1 MKSPKLLRTEIHA
14 LRGRVEEIRDVL
26 LRKAQNTNEPTW
38 GIGKDCA
45 QTSKLL
51 TSLLAKQVIP
61 ENYRVAVVGQFNVGK
76 SSFVNELLGARLA
89 GVESRQETAAVTTFC
104 HGDSVKATI
113 RFVGQESWD
122 AIKKLHENDAK
133 HVDAHRVKMWESFI
147 DKPRQNR
154 DGNIIEVFDLPVLE
168 KTYVKPGGHSIEI
181 LLEKPDDKKSEN
193 AFREKLKEFT
203 SGTRPL
209 HCLVEGIEI
218 ASPAPIL
225 DEGVLLIDTP
235 GLDDTE
241 RFRVSLTEKAIEDV
255 DAVLFLTKSD
265 SAYGQSEKDFLL
277 TLLRKGTVKQLIF
290 VITQVD
296 HTYEQHLRDA
306 DDSDEVP
313 ESITLR
319 IRHEEQRIRDEIE
332 KTLNE
337 LSGDDSHVS
346 GAVMRRYREQLGVV
360 SLAFTSAA
368 YHRKWK
374 DGKHIEHK
382 IHADDP
388 GGIEQMKRKLL
399 HLLSTE
405 SRLALVAHNIAA
417 GTKSALEELLTIVEN
432 RRAAL
437 RDIKDGEVAEQSL
450 ATFRVEFEY
459 ARERFQLAAVE
470 QVAVLKQNLDARRKQ
485 NNHIIETIGLLAERE
500 LANFE
505 TNDVGKH
512 WRTRRSGGWGYM
524 HDLQSRVANRIFPRV
539 QQILSEMTEQ
549 FATFV
554 GRFEKHLAALAY
566 TSDDIATRL
575 ELGSN
580 LPFDLTKTLMGSL
593 DKSLKAANDLITDA
607 EQSIV
612 SFLDNFVSDEVENK
626 ISDARASV
634 ADIFGRGT
642 TYHQS
647 HEVRAFYTEVKR
659 LLQEALTAHL
669 VVRSGKFGDFLME
682 TAEVVPQNAISE
694 VLATLASAEQDIR
707 AAAMAKIGGQREAF
721 EQESNL
727 LSAELVKVVDSC
739 APFLGE
745 IAESDAIA
753 VQQNVTLPMSASP
766 VRSVEVVDAS
776 SGEWFYEIQNR
787 ATETLTRLRLN
798 DGDSGWPM
806 EKIFAPALIGGCLRI
821 ALIDPYLAAPHQI
834 RNLKEFLL
842 VAAGS
847 ARPKEILVLT
857 SGKWTEGVATNVRIM
872 AEVGDDLFRNFGT
885 TLTIKVDPTIHDRCV
900 VCDHG
905 VLFKLGRGLDI
916 YKPATGLASHRPA
929 SRRVRRT
936 EIDVFSIPGFVSRGK
951 Q

>member
-1 MKSPKLLRTEIHA
+1 MKSPKLLRSEIHA
-14 LRGRVEEIRDVL
+14 LRGRVEKIRDVL
-26 LRKAQNTNEPTW
+26 IRKVQNTNEPAW

-45 QTSKLL
+45 RAAELLSSLL
-51 TSLLAKQVIP
+51 TNQVVP
-61 ENYRVAVVGQFNVGK
+61 ENYRVAVVGRFKAGK

-89 GVESRQETAAVTTFC
+89 GEDTSPETAAVTTFR
-104 HGDSVKATI
+104 HGNSVKATI
-113 RFVGQESWD
+113 RFVGRESWD
-122 AIKKLHENDAK
+122 AIKNLHKEDAK

-147 DKPRQNR
+147 DKPRKNS
-154 DGNIIEVFDLPVLE
+154 DGKIIEVFDLPGLE

-181 LLEKPDDKKSEN
+181 LLGKSDDKTAEN
-193 AFREKLKEFT
+193 AFRKKLKEFT

-209 HCLVEGIEI
+209 HCLVERIEI

-241 RFRVSLTEKAIEDV
+241 RFRVSLTEKAVEDV
-255 DAVLFLTKSD
+255 DAVLFLTKSGV
-265 SAYGQSEKDFLL
+265 AYGQSEKDFLL

-296 HTYEQHLRDA
+296 QTYDQHLRNA
-306 DDSDEVP
+306 ESNDEDP
-313 ESITLR
+313 ESIASR

-337 LSGDDSHVS
+337 LSGEDSP
-346 GAVMRRYREQLGVV
+346 AMRRYREQLGVV
-360 SLAFTSAA
+360 GLAFTSAA
-368 YHRKWK
+368 NHRDSKA
-374 DGKHIEHK
+374 GKHIEHR
-382 IHADDP
+382 IHDDDP
-388 GGIEQMKRKLL
+388 GGIERMKKQLL

-405 SRLALVAHNIAA
+405 SRLALVAHNIAG
-417 GTKSALEELLTIVEN
+417 GTKSALEELLTIVAN

-437 RDIKDGEVAEQSL
+437 RDIKDGEVAEQRL
-450 ATFRVEFEY
+450 ATFRVEFES
-459 ARERFQLAAVE
+459 ARERFQIAAVE
-470 QVAVLKQNLDARRKQ
+470 QVTVLKQNLDARRKQ

-500 LANFE
+500 LDSFQL
-505 TNDVGKH
+505 NDVGKH
-512 WRTRRSGGWGYM
+512 WRTRRSGSWGYM
-524 HDLQSRVANRIFPRV
+524 HDLQSRVANRIFPKV

-554 GRFEKHLAALAY
+554 GLFEKHLATL
-566 TSDDIATRL
+566 SHSSEDIASNL
-575 ELGSN
+575 DLGAN
-580 LPFDLTKTLMGSL
+580 LPFDLTKILMGSL
-593 DKSLKAANDLITDA
+593 DKSLKAANDLITDE
-607 EQSIV
+607 EQRIV
-612 SFLDNFVSDEVENK
+612 SFLDDFVSEEVENK
-626 ISDARASV
+626 ISAARESV
-634 ADIFGRGT
+634 SDIFGRGT
-642 TYHQS
+642 TYQQS
-647 HEVRAFYTEVKR
+647 LEVRAFYTEVKR

-669 VVRSGKFGDFLME
+669 AVRSGAFGDFLMVE
-682 TAEVVPQNAISE
+682 AEGVPRNALGE
-694 VLATLASAEQDIR
+694 VQATLANAEQDIR
-707 AAAMAKIGGQREAF
+707 AAATAKIGGQREAF

-727 LSAELVKVVDSC
+727 LSAEVLTVVEAC
-739 APFLGE
+739 APLLGE
-745 IAESDAIA
+745 IAEPVAIA
-753 VQQNVTLPMSASP
+753 VQPNVSLPKSSSP
-766 VRSVEVVDAS
+766 VQSVEEVEAS
-776 SGEWFYEIQNR
+776 SGEWFDEIQNR

-842 VAAGS
+842 VAAEV

-857 SGKWTEGVATNVRIM
+857 SNTWTEGTATNVRIM

-936 EIDVFSIPGFVSRGK
+936 EIDVFSIPGFVNGGK
-951 Q
+951 VIG

>member
-14 LRGRVEEIRDVL
+14 LRGRVEEIRDQLV
-26 LRKAQNTNEPTW
+26 RKVQNTNEPAW

-45 QTSKLL
+45 RAAELLSSLL
-51 TSLLAKQVIP
+51 TNQVVP
-61 ENYRVAVVGQFNVGK
+61 ENYRVAVVGRFKAGK

-89 GVESRQETAAVTTFC
+89 GEDTSPETAAVTTFR
-104 HGDSVKATI
+104 HGNSVKATI
-113 RFVGQESWD
+113 RFVGRESWD
-122 AIKKLHENDAK
+122 AIKSLHKEDAK

-147 DKPRQNR
+147 DKPRKTS
-154 DGNIIEVFDLPVLE
+154 DGKVIEVFDLPGLE

-181 LLEKPDDKKSEN
+181 LLGKSDDKTAEN
-193 AFREKLKEFT
+193 AFRKKLKEFT

-209 HCLVEGIEI
+209 HCLVERIEI

-241 RFRVSLTEKAIEDV
+241 RFRVSLTEKAVEDV
-255 DAVLFLTKSD
+255 DAVLFLTKSGV
-265 SAYGQSEKDFLL
+265 AYGQSEKDFLL

-296 HTYEQHLRDA
+296 QTYDQHLRNA
-306 DDSDEVP
+306 ESNDEDP
-313 ESITLR
+313 ESIASR

-337 LSGDDSHVS
+337 LSGEDSP
-346 GAVMRRYREQLGVV
+346 AMRRYREQLGVV
-360 SLAFTSAA
+360 GLAFTSAA
-368 YHRKWK
+368 NHRDSKA
-374 DGKHIEHK
+374 GKHIEHR
-382 IHADDP
+382 IHDDDP
-388 GGIEQMKRKLL
+388 GGIEQMKKQLL

-405 SRLALVAHNIAA
+405 SRLALVAHNIAG
-417 GTKSALEELLTIVEN
+417 GTKSALEELLTIVAN

-437 RDIKDGEVAEQSL
+437 RDIKDGEVAEQKL
-450 ATFRVEFEY
+450 AAFRVEFES
-459 ARERFQLAAVE
+459 ARKRFQIAAVE

-500 LANFE
+500 LDSFQL
-505 TNDVGKH
+505 NDVGKH
-512 WRTRRSGGWGYM
+512 WRTRRSGSWGYM
-524 HDLQSRVANRIFPRV
+524 HDLQSRVANRIFPKV

-554 GRFEKHLAALAY
+554 GLFEKHLVALSH
-566 TSDDIATRL
+566 TSEDIASNL
-575 ELGSN
+575 DLGAN
-580 LPFDLTKTLMGSL
+580 LPFDLTKILMGSL
-593 DKSLKAANDLITDA
+593 DKSLKAANDLITDE
-607 EQSIV
+607 EQRIV
-612 SFLDNFVSDEVENK
+612 SFLDDFVSEEVENK
-626 ISDARASV
+626 ISAARENVS
-634 ADIFGRGT
+634 DIFGRGT
-642 TYHQS
+642 TYQQS
-647 HEVRAFYTEVKR
+647 LEVRAFYTEVKR
-659 LLQEALTAHL
+659 LLQDALTAHL
-669 VVRSGKFGDFLME
+669 AVRSGAFGDFLMVE
-682 TAEVVPQNAISE
+682 AEGVPRNALSE
-694 VLATLASAEQDIR
+694 VQATLANAEQDIR
-707 AAAMAKIGGQREAF
+707 AAATAKIGGQREAF
-721 EQESNL
+721 EQGSNL

-739 APFLGE
+739 APLLGE
-745 IAESDAIA
+745 IAEPIAIS
-753 VQQNVTLPMSASP
+753 VQPNVSLPTSSSP
-766 VRSVEVVDAS
+766 VQSVEEVEAS
-776 SGEWFYEIQNR
+776 SGGWFDEIQNR
-787 ATETLTRLRLN
+787 ATETLNRLRLT

-806 EKIFAPALIGGCLRI
+806 EKIFAPALLGGCLRI

-842 VAAGS
+842 VAAEV

-857 SGKWTEGVATNVRIM
+857 SGTWSEGTTTNVRIM
-872 AEVGDDLFRNFGT
+872 TEVGDDLFRNFGT
-885 TLTIKVDPTIHDRCV
+885 ILTIKVDPTIHDRCV

-936 EIDVFSIPGFVSRGK
+936 EIDVFSIPGFVSRSK

>member
-14 LRGRVEEIRDVL
+14 LRGRVEEIRDL
-26 LRKAQNTNEPTW
+26 LVRKVQNTNEPAW

-45 QTSKLL
+45 RAAELLSSLL
-51 TSLLAKQVIP
+51 TNQVVP
-61 ENYRVAVVGQFNVGK
+61 ENYRVAVVGRFKAGK

-89 GVESRQETAAVTTFC
+89 GEDTSPETAAVTTFR
-104 HGDSVKATI
+104 HGNSVKATI
-113 RFVGQESWD
+113 RFVGRESWD
-122 AIKKLHENDAK
+122 AIKSLHKEDAK

-147 DKPRQNR
+147 DKPRKNS
-154 DGNIIEVFDLPVLE
+154 DGKIIEVFDLPGLE
-168 KTYVKPGGHSIEI
+168 KTYVKPDGHSIEI
-181 LLEKPDDKKSEN
+181 LLGKTDDKTAEN
-193 AFREKLKEFT
+193 AFRKKLKEFT

-209 HCLVEGIEI
+209 HCLVERIEI

-241 RFRVSLTEKAIEDV
+241 RFRVSLTEKAVENV
-255 DAVLFLTKSD
+255 DAVLFLTKSGV
-265 SAYGQSEKDFLL
+265 AYGQSEKDFLL

-296 HTYEQHLRDA
+296 QTYDQHLRNA
-306 DDSDEVP
+306 ESNDEDP
-313 ESITLR
+313 ESIASR

-337 LSGDDSHVS
+337 LSGEDSP
-346 GAVMRRYREQLGVV
+346 AMRRYREQLGVV
-360 SLAFTSAA
+360 RLAFTSAA
-368 YHRKWK
+368 NHRDSKA
-374 DGKHIEHK
+374 GKHIEHR
-382 IHADDP
+382 IHDDDP
-388 GGIEQMKRKLL
+388 GGIEQMKKQLL

-405 SRLALVAHNIAA
+405 SRLALVAHNIAG
-417 GTKSALEELLTIVEN
+417 GTKSALEELLTIVAN

-437 RDIKDGEVAEQSL
+437 RDIKDGEVAEQKL
-450 ATFRVEFEY
+450 ATFRVEFES
-459 ARERFQLAAVE
+459 ARERFQIAAVE

-500 LANFE
+500 LDSFQL
-505 TNDVGKH
+505 NDVGKH
-512 WRTRRSGGWGYM
+512 WRTRRSGSWGYM
-524 HDLQSRVANRIFPRV
+524 YDLQSRVANRIFPKV

-554 GRFEKHLAALAY
+554 GLFEKHLAALSH
-566 TSDDIATRL
+566 TSEDIASNL
-575 ELGSN
+575 DLGAN
-580 LPFDLTKTLMGSL
+580 LPFDLTKILMGSL
-593 DKSLKAANDLITDA
+593 EKSLKAANDLITDE
-607 EQSIV
+607 EQRIV
-612 SFLDNFVSDEVENK
+612 SFLDDFVSEEVENK
-626 ISDARASV
+626 ISAARESV
-634 ADIFGRGT
+634 SDIFGRGT
-642 TYHQS
+642 TYQQS
-647 HEVRAFYTEVKR
+647 QEVRAFYTEVKR

-669 VVRSGKFGDFLME
+669 AVRSGAFGDFLMVE
-682 TAEVVPQNAISE
+682 AEGVPRNALGE
-694 VLATLASAEQDIR
+694 VQATLANAEQDIR
-707 AAAMAKIGGQREAF
+707 AAATAKIGGQREAF

-739 APFLGE
+739 APLLGE
-745 IAESDAIA
+745 IAEPVAIS
-753 VQQNVTLPMSASP
+753 VQPNLSLPTSSSP
-766 VRSVEVVDAS
+766 VQSVEEVEAS
-776 SGEWFYEIQNR
+776 SGDWFDEIQNR
-787 ATETLTRLRLN
+787 ATETLNRLRLT

-806 EKIFAPALIGGCLRI
+806 EKIFAPALLGGSLRI

-842 VAAGS
+842 VAAEV

-857 SGKWTEGVATNVRIM
+857 SGTWSEGTTTNVRIM
-872 AEVGDDLFRNFGT
+872 TEVGDDLFRNFGT

-905 VLFKLGRGLDI
+905 VLVKLGRGLDI

-936 EIDVFSIPGFVSRGK
+936 EIDVFSIPGFVSRSK